1 MATSMAH
8 GASWSYAECRAAQS
22 TIDTKHWRL
31 AAHRP
36 STQSDLPPTH
46 GPMGDRNHGPQN
58 MHIICSLFTFSQRA
72 MWACLG
78 FYVYVVA
85 SKAALALA
93 LAFDFAISQRH
104 RAAWTLPRVPH
115 QVLQAAFSTP
125 AGLSAQARRIPEG
138 RHPALTFHPSRT
150 FPGPGQSTVHFAL
163 CRALVCV
170 CARTHTDAIRVSRS
184 AKKASCDSRA
194 AGDHWHGRGRVS
206 DSEQPAHP
214 GGLAGNMY

>member
-93 LAFDFAISQRH
+93 LALAFDFAISQRH
-104 RAAWTLPRVPH
+104 RAAWTLPRVPTRYI
-115 QVLQAAFSTP
+115 LQAAFSTP

-138 RHPALTFHPSRT
+138 RLLALTFVPS
-150 FPGPGQSTVHFAL
+150 FS
-163 CRALVCV
+163 
-170 CARTHTDAIRVSRS
+170 DVSRAWPVHCVLRS
-184 AKKASCDSRA
+184 SHC
-194 AGDHWHGRGRVS
+194 AGH
-206 DSEQPAHP
+206 
-214 GGLAGNMY
+214 

>member
-1 MATSMAH
+1 MGLPCPTRSAV
-8 GASWSYAECRAAQS
+8 
-22 TIDTKHWRL
+22 
-31 AAHRP
+31 RP
-36 STQSDLPPTH
+36 SPQSTQSTGDWQHTDRRRSQTCPP
-46 GPMGDRNHGPQN
+46 PMGPWATVTTARKTCI
-58 MHIICSLFTFSQRA
+58 HIICSLFTFSQRA

-138 RHPALTFHPSRT
+138 RLLALTFVPSFSDVPRAWPVHCALRT
-150 FPGPGQSTVHFAL
+150 VQGTSV
-163 CRALVCV
+163 CMRAHTHRCDTRKSVC
-170 CARTHTDAIRVSRS
+170 
-184 AKKASCDSRA
+184 
-194 AGDHWHGRGRVS
+194 
-206 DSEQPAHP
+206 
-214 GGLAGNMY
+214 